1 MEQVRTYT
9 AKRKSS
15 YIKNSYENKGLY
27 VLSVIFLV
35 VYYIVPQY
43 FGLSVAGFDLTAQRL
58 MMLIMF
64 FYIISFNDIKN
75 RFFDIIRHS
84 IYLPYIIV
92 FMCVTMYTM
101 VLRVDINTFMQSAIE
116 FICMYILVYIIKDV
130 LGIKRTLQIIKV
142 LLFIMCL
149 QGIVEYVIQFSLF
162 QYLETLPG
170 KINIQIRSGS
180 YRIMGPC
187 NHALAYGLV
196 LISSFPL
203 ICVDLEKKAL
213 NLLQNKIL
221 FMLVMLNIFLT
232 GSRSALAIFIIEV
245 LFIIILSDRENK
257 KKTIIFLFC
266 FLLISVIAV
275 LGFYNTSFSQ
285 TVLRQ
290 FASIFDEL
298 FGTQWAVKF
307 GAEVERLS
315 QSSSYRELLPKIF
328 KQSWL
333 NPLIGRGVSRH
344 FSAVID
350 GYTIMSIDNFFVAQY
365 IRYAYP
371 GLIAYVLLL
380 INTLVKMLK
389 NVKINKG
396 LVLACLFGFFSYYMN
411 LWFMDALQTFKYVY
425 MLMAIF
431 EVILIENNKTADTKQ
446 IKKSKYIK

>member
-1 MEQVRTYT
+1 M
-9 AKRKSS
+9 
-15 YIKNSYENKGLY
+15 
-27 VLSVIFLV
+27 
-35 VYYIVPQY
+35 
-43 FGLSVAGFDLTAQRL
+43 
-58 MMLIMF
+58 
-64 FYIISFNDIKN
+64 
-75 RFFDIIRHS
+75 
-84 IYLPYIIV
+84 
-92 FMCVTMYTM
+92 
-101 VLRVDINTFMQSAIE
+101 
-116 FICMYILVYIIKDV
+116 
-130 LGIKRTLQIIKV
+130 
-142 LLFIMCL
+142 
-149 QGIVEYVIQFSLF
+149 
-162 QYLETLPG
+162 
-170 KINIQIRSGS
+170 
-180 YRIMGPC
+180 
-187 NHALAYGLV
+187 
-196 LISSFPL
+196 
-203 ICVDLEKKAL
+203 
-213 NLLQNKIL
+213 
-221 FMLVMLNIFLT
+221 
-232 GSRSALAIFIIEV
+232 
-245 LFIIILSDRENK
+245 LFIIILSDRKNK

-328 KQSWL
+328 KQNWL

-389 NVKINKG
+389 NVKKNKG

-411 LWFMDALQTFKYVY
+411 LWFMDALQTLKYVY